1 MKRSTL
7 TNLAALGCAALLT
20 GCLFPRYTTLEEKYP
35 VEKAGEAGETMT
47 AEQAAAYIKDKLENV
62 PAGHH
67 PDYPG
72 DRAIGKF
79 TTSVRL
85 RRHNRTDLVL
95 VEIKRGNHVALEFY
109 VNDQEEGE
117 KVAAAVWR
125 LYREYHGRR

>member
-20 GCLFPRYTTLEEKYP
+20 GCLFPRYTTLDEKYP
-35 VEKAGEAGETMT
+35 VGKVGEAGETMT
-47 AEQAAAYIKDKLENV
+47 AEQAAAYIREKLATV
-62 PAGHH
+62 PAGRR

-95 VEIKRGNHVALEFY
+95 VEIKRGKHVELEFY
-109 VNDQEEGE
+109 VRDREEGE

-125 LYREYHGRR
+125 LYREYRSR